1 MKKYYSLVKNK
12 KKQEAD
18 LTIFGDITAYPW
30 NESDVSNYNLS
41 KQLQELSDVKTINV
55 HINSYGGEVAE
66 GLAIYNSLKN
76 HKAKVKTYCDGF
88 ACSIASVI
96 FMAGDERIMS
106 NASLLMIHNA
116 WSFVMGNA
124 NELRKQADDLDKITQ
139 ASVNAYMNHVSIS
152 EKELKELLDNET
164 WLDGNE
170 ALEKGFATKI
180 TESSDS
186 DKASQSVKQS
196 LIKMILANQ
205 EETKTED
212 VEVTDEDEVNEE
224 GGEVVKFECQECGYI
239 HEGDLPEFFV
249 CPECGA
255 DKEQFVEVEDTETD
269 DEEITEAVDDEEE
282 TETETDE
289 ETTDEEVEESEETDD
304 EEVTDDP
311 NKKDDEVS
319 KQMLTFLNA
328 ICE

>member
-18 LTIFGDITAYPW
+18 LTIFGDITSYPW

-41 KQLQELSDVKTINV
+41 KQLQELSDVKIINV

-76 HKAKVKTYCDGF
+76 HSAKVKTYCDGF

-170 ALEKGFATKI
+170 ALEKGFATKV
-180 TESSDS
+180 TESKDS
-186 DKASQSVKQS
+186 DKASQNVRQS
-196 LIKMILANQ
+196 LVKMILAKQ
-205 EETKTED
+205 
-212 VEVTDEDEVNEE
+212 EDETTDVDITNDEE
-224 GGEVVKFECQECGYI
+224 GGDVVKFECQECGYI
-239 HEGDLPEFFV
+239 HEGELPEFFV

-255 DKEQFVEVEDTETD
+255 SKDSFVEVEDTETD
-269 DEEITEAVDDEEE
+269 DEKVTEEVEDEK
-282 TETETDE
+282 ETETDT
-289 ETTDEEVEESEETDD
+289 ETDTDKDGEDTEKVDKPKKDEEVIEEKI
-304 EEVTDDP
+304 VTFF
-311 NKKDDEVS
+311 E
-319 KQMLTFLNA
+319 A
-328 ICE
+328 IAK

>member
-12 KKQEAD
+12 KKREAE
-18 LTIFGDITAYPW
+18 LMIFGDITSFPY
-30 NESDVSNYNLS
+30 NEQDVSSYNLS
-41 KQLQELSDVKTINV
+41 KQLQQLTDVDTINV
-55 HINSYGGEVAE
+55 RINSYGGEVAE

-76 HKAKVKTYCDGF
+76 HSAKVKTYCDGF

-116 WSFVMGNA
+116 WSLVMGNA

-139 ASVNAYMNHVSIS
+139 ASINAYMNHVSIS
-152 EKELKELLDNET
+152 EKELKELLDKET

-170 ALEKGFATKI
+170 ALEKGFATKV
-180 TESSDS
+180 TESKDN
-186 DKASQSVKQS
+186 DKASQSVIQS
-196 LIKMILANQ
+196 LVKMILAKQ
-205 EETKTED
+205 EETETTDDNVDD
-212 VEVTDEDEVNEE
+212 VE
-224 GGEVVKFECQECGYI
+224 GGDVVKYECQECGYI

-255 DKEQFVEVEDTETD
+255 NKDSFVEVEDTETD
-269 DEEITEAVDDEEE
+269 EEDVAEAVDDEEEE

-289 ETTDEEVEESEETDD
+289 GTEEENPDEDEENKDN
-304 EEVTDDP
+304 EVTE
-311 NKKDDEVS
+311 KAVA
-319 KQMLTFLNA
+319 FFNA
-328 ICE
+328 IANM